1 MDRIKY
7 SKCAYLVDD
16 IYRKIAL
23 LKEIGYSDYQ
33 IDNWMLAFC
42 EERKPFFKQIFMKNV
57 NYSVYSQ
64 KEEYQYEKSVK
75 AVKERLRFQLLKSK
89 DVYTYVQME

>member
-57 NYSVYSQ
+57 NYSVYS
-64 KEEYQYEKSVK
+64 
-75 AVKERLRFQLLKSK
+75 
-89 DVYTYVQME
+89 